1 MGDELLGEG
10 EVALHGALGEGVF
23 EDQFALGGV
32 EADVEGRELAFV
44 VGDGRGGG
52 GEGEGFGE
60 GVEGSEHGV
69 VKEYN
74 VASGGMSDLNRGWVR
89 DSIT

>member
-23 EDQFALGGV
+23 EDEFALGGV
-32 EADVEGRELAFV
+32 QADVEGRELAFV
-44 VGDGRGGG
+44 VGDGRGRRG

-60 GVEGSEHGV
+60 GVEDSEHG
-69 VKEYN
+69 
-74 VASGGMSDLNRGWVR
+74 GGKR
-89 DSIT
+89 I

>member
-1 MGDELLGEG
+1 MGDELLSEG

-32 EADVEGRELAFV
+32 EADVERGELAFV
-44 VGDGRGGG
+44 VGDGRGRGRRGG

-60 GVEGSEHGV
+60 GVEDSEHG
-69 VKEYN
+69 
-74 VASGGMSDLNRGWVR
+74 GGKR
-89 DSIT
+89 I